1 MAGITAVTQTG
12 SLANQAT
19 DPLRNFKFQVNIL
32 GDDIVPGIAALGF
45 MSATGL
51 GITTEIIPYRQGGD
65 NTTTR
70 KLPGQSDFAPLT
82 LTKGLMVGQ
91 GQMFTWMKRLFS
103 VIQGQGGGN
112 PGADFRADIEVLV
125 IDHPV
130 TTPTAPVKAAFKF
143 HRAWP
148 TSVSFSDLDAGSN
161 AIIVNQLVLAHEG
174 FDFTLADSGANGLP
188 GTNSAAGF
196 SW

>member
-1 MAGITAVTQTG
+1 MAGISTVRQAG

-32 GDDIVPGIAALGF
+32 GDDIVPGITQLGF

-51 GITTEIIPYRQGGD
+51 GVTTEIIPYRQGGD

-70 KLPGQSDFAPLT
+70 KMPGQSDFAPLT

-91 GQMFTWMKRLFS
+91 GQMFIWMKRLFS
-103 VIQGQGGGN
+103 VIQGQGTGA
-112 PGADFRADIEVLV
+112 PGTDFRSDIEILV

-130 TTPTAPVKAAFKF
+130 TTPLAPVKAAFKF

-174 FDFTLADSGANGLP
+174 FDFTIADGGSNGTP
-188 GTNSAAGF
+188 GTNSAPDF